1 MDMYKKIV
9 VALGLDHGHGVKAID
24 TARKLL
30 AEGGEIVA
38 LHVIEPVPG
47 FVKNY
52 VSTDPEPEI
61 RNAAEEAIAER
72 IGERK
77 DAEAVVLIGYPGP
90 TVTEYAETIGAD
102 CIIVGSNK
110 PELRDYLLGSTAA
123 RIVRHAPCS
132 VHVLR

>member
-1 MDMYKKIV
+1 MYKKIV

-30 AEGGEIVA
+30 TEGGEIVA

-52 VSTDPEPEI
+52 ASTDPEPEI

-72 IGERK
+72 IGDRK

>member
-1 MDMYKKIV
+1 MYKKIV

-30 AEGGEIVA
+30 TEGGEIVA

-72 IGERK
+72 IGDRK

-90 TVTEYAETIGAD
+90 TVTEYAETIGTD

>member
-1 MDMYKKIV
+1 MYKKIV

-72 IGERK
+72 IGDRK

>member
-1 MDMYKKIV
+1 MYKKIV